1 MSETKEMSTSKTSS
15 RYESSGYAPGAGSSS
30 FYKSIKSYSSKGG
43 GHGHGDVSLQ
53 QIAEAKEVFGDMEE
67 ACKKFKF
74 QIEELNKEHRIEV
87 SKILFKFL
95 EILELC
101 LRL

>member
-1 MSETKEMSTSKTSS
+1 MSETTETSKTKTSSSS
-15 RYESSGYAPGAGSSS
+15 RFESSGYAPGAGSSS

-43 GHGHGDVSLQ
+43 GAHGHGDISLQ

-87 SKILFKFL
+87 SKILLKFL
-95 EILELC
+95 DLLG
-101 LRL
+101 L